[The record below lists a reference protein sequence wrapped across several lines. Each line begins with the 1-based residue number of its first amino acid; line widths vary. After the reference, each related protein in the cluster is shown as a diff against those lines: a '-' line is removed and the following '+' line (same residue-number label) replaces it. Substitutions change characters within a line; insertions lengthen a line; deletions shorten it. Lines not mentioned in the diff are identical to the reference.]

1 MTTNTLKWIA
11 TAVLIVGSFI
21 NALGY
26 YPLGP
31 IILIC
36 GGALW
41 LAVSIIWREASLIVV
56 NSVMIFAGMIPLLY
70 VYFWK

>member
-1 MTTNTLKWIA
+1 MNTNTLKWIA
-11 TAVLIVGSFI
+11 TAVLIIGSFI

-31 IILIC
+31 IILIV

-41 LAVSIIWREASLIVV
+41 LTVSIIWREASLIVV
-56 NSVMIFAGMIPLLY
+56 NSVMIIAGAIPLLY